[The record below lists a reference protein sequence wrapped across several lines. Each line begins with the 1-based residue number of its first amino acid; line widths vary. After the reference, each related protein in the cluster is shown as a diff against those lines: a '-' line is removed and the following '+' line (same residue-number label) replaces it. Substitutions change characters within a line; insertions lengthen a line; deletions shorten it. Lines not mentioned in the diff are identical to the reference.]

1 MDVDDSVEAIKTI
14 LNSYF
19 IRDNQA
25 FLNKP
30 TQINWSFLK
39 YCEEIPKK
47 KTPFGYEN
55 VQYKDYVIVYFLYL
69 GYALVLEGNTDYK
82 KWKERMRNKLYFL
95 KDYPSSFC
103 TESDLD
109 YIIDCVWNSSIYN
122 WTISELAYTLSPFKK
137 RIWYS
142 PKLLK
147 ITVAIII
154 LAELVLCNMVSLNYV
169 LYTISSF
176 LIIAMIYS
184 SIKKDSYNYA
194 AYPILLIIYNYFSG
208 FCLVTNDYNFINS
221 DLYPVTVHITNAILL
236 LADIIIFHNR
246 HLITS
251 YERTKN
257 DAIIVPSRFL

>member
-1 MDVDDSVEAIKTI
+1 MDVDDSVEAIQTI

-47 KTPFGYEN
+47 KTPFGYEDI
-55 VQYKDYVIVYFLYL
+55 QYKGYVVVYFLYL

-154 LAELVLCNMVSLNYV
+154 LAELVLCNVVSFTYL
-169 LYTISSF
+169 LFSSLFFITI
-176 LIIAMIYS
+176 AIYS
-184 SIKKDSYNYA
+184 TIHKKSYNYA
-194 AYPILLIIYNYFSG
+194 VYPIVLIAYNYFCS
-208 FCLVTNDYNFINS
+208 FYLATNDYNFTSS